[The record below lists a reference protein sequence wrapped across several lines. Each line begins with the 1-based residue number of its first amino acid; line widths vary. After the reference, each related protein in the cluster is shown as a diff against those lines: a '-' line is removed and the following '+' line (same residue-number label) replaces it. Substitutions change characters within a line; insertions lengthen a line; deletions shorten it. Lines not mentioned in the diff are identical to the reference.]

1 MQCRHFF
8 YCSIYTVDRG
18 VASNKQL
25 PTATTLPQLSN
36 SHYNAFEVSKQRHDG
51 ALNEAS
57 RLVLSQL
64 LNCLLV
70 YVHVRGQGFISIYT
84 GEYAKQS
91 TTVLE
96 TLSSGGGCNATRAAC
111 VGVVINSFDLYRQR
125 TRHANSY
132 LLINA
137 VSERDWPILFY
148 RLAESVDRL
157 DQQPSATSTLSSHP
171 FLTLPPRSPG
181 TQLRPQPEFAT
192 KDTK

>member
-1 MQCRHFF
+1 M
-8 YCSIYTVDRG
+8 
-18 VASNKQL
+18 ASNKQL
-25 PTATTLPQLSN
+25 LTATTLPQPCN

-57 RLVLSQL
+57 RLVLLQL

-70 YVHVRGQGFISIYT
+70 YVRVRGQGFISIYA

-96 TLSSGGGCNATRAAC
+96 TLSSGRGCNATRAAC

-157 DQQPSATSTLSSHP
+157 DQQSSATSTLSSHP

-181 TQLRPQPEFAT
+181 TQLRPQLEFAT